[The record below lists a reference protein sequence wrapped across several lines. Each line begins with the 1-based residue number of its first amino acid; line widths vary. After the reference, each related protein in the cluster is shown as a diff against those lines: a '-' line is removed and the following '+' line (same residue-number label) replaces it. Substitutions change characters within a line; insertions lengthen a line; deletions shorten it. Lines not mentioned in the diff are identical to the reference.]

1 MIRRIII
8 CLLGLCLLAGCQERE
23 KGVWEGPF
31 GLKEGLL
38 FADYNKGY
46 NTTDNKSGQML
57 FETYEVP
64 KPDKRF
70 MHYQLAFDPDAGL
83 CKIVAHGKTA
93 NVSPDGHQLRALFDK
108 MVADLEKQ
116 YGPMTD
122 SFDFVQ
128 TKSQLSA
135 PEQWMQ
141 SLLARERILGG
152 YWESGS
158 RIRGGN
164 GAILKL
170 PDQLVKVVVA
180 ARAFTEK
187 TGAIKVEYEFTNYP
201 QCVTSARLRGLK
213 SPETMNK

>member
-1 MIRRIII
+1 
-8 CLLGLCLLAGCQERE
+8 
-23 KGVWEGPF
+23 
-31 GLKEGLL
+31 
-38 FADYNKGY
+38 
-46 NTTDNKSGQML
+46 
-57 FETYEVP
+57 
-64 KPDKRF
+64 
-70 MHYQLAFDPDAGL
+70 
-83 CKIVAHGKTA
+83 
-93 NVSPDGHQLRALFDK
+93 
-108 MVADLEKQ
+108 
-116 YGPMTD
+116 MTD

-187 TGAIKVEYEFTNYP
+187 TGAITVEYEFTNYP